1 MPGVD
6 RAGIHSHCWIRSVA
20 MRRSLTTFATTI
32 AVLALTAS
40 AAMAQS
46 SGQGAYGET
55 NDKVVTYAGFIL
67 IISIPIFVLLM
78 SLLQG
83 KLEKRKKERMKSA
96 KASGGDDRWKQG
108 W

>member
-1 MPGVD
+1 M
-6 RAGIHSHCWIRSVA
+6 S
-20 MRRSLTTFATTI
+20 I
-32 AVLALTAS
+32 AVLAL
-40 AAMAQS
+40 AAPVALAQN
-46 SGQGAYGET
+46 SGEGAYGET

-67 IISIPIFVLLM
+67 IIFFPVLILCF

-83 KLEKRKKERMKSA
+83 KLEKRKKDRMKAA